1 MSLFKRYAGDSEL
14 SSQTLSLHPRSCSH
28 YEDPSPRRGYPEYS
42 IAGTGTARMSAVGGA
57 VDDLLRVRLHD
68 FAALLEGEWIQGG
81 AQLPTPRGPVGIE
94 LD

>member
-1 MSLFKRYAGDSEL
+1 
-14 SSQTLSLHPRSCSH
+14 
-28 YEDPSPRRGYPEYS
+28 
-42 IAGTGTARMSAVGGA
+42 MSAVGGA

-81 AQLPTPRGPVGIE
+81 AQLPTTLGPVGIE